1 MGDTRQDSMKKVVVV
16 GAGGHAAEIDDYIQ
30 FFNEL
35 RTISSNK
42 LKLIGFIDDNP
53 KSYDRYKFNAPF
65 LGNIKEHKVQKN
77 VNYIIAIANIKF
89 RKPIIE
95 FLLNQGAEFLTFIH
109 PSSFV
114 SKSSSIGVGSVIA
127 PNVNIGPNV
136 QIGKYNMIN
145 ARASIGHDSV
155 IGDYNFITPNVCFS
169 GSTRVGNENMF
180 GINAA
185 TIPKIVIGNN
195 NTIAAGM
202 VLDKNVKNDTTVF
215 YRFKERII
223 AVKS

>member
-1 MGDTRQDSMKKVVVV
+1 MADTQQDSMKKVIVV
-16 GAGGHAAEIDDYIQ
+16 GAGGHAAEIDDYVQ

-35 RTISSNK
+35 QTVPSHK
-42 LKLIGFIDDNP
+42 LNIVGYIDDNP
-53 KSYDRYKFNAPF
+53 KSYERYKFNAPY

-77 VNYIIAIANIKF
+77 VNYMIAIANIKF
-89 RKPIIE
+89 RKPVIE
-95 FLLNQGAEFLTFIH
+95 ALLDQGAVFLTFIH

-114 SKSSSIGVGSVIA
+114 SKSSSIGIGSVIA

-145 ARASIGHDSV
+145 ARASIGHDTIV
-155 IGDYNFITPNVCFS
+155 GDYNFITPNVCFS
-169 GSTRVGNENMF
+169 GNTIVGNENMF

-185 TIPKIVIGNN
+185 TIPNIIIGNN

-202 VLDKNVKNDTTVF
+202 VLDKNIKDDTTVF

-223 AVKS
+223 AIKA